1 MKVYN
6 QDKTEILTE
15 YDLKKGY
22 LQADKLF
29 IKHHKAV
36 KAVKEQGRYETD
48 KEYPNGGK
56 DVKWVVD
63 VPGVEAREA
72 YDEYEDIQ
80 VYIPYNEKELER
92 MAAER
97 EICELKAKLRDS
109 DYKAIKYA
117 EGALTDAEY
126 AETKAQRQAWRKR
139 INDLES
145 VIGEVDEWKTTLNTV

>member
-15 YDLKKGY
+15 CDLEKGY

-36 KAVKEQGRYETD
+36 KAVKEQGHYETV

-56 DVKWVVD
+56 EVEWVVD
-63 VPGVEAREA
+63 VPGVEAKEE

-80 VYIPYNEKELER
+80 VYIPYSEKEL
-92 MAAER
+92 ASF
-97 EICELKAKLRDS
+97 EIAELKAKLS
-109 DYKAIKYA
+109 TTDYQAIKYA
-117 EGALTDAEY
+117 EGAMAEEEY
-126 AETKAQRQAWRKR
+126 AEIKIQRQAWRDR
-139 INDLES
+139 INELEA
-145 VIGEVDEWKTTLNTV
+145 KP